1 MMRPGS
7 SGFSA
12 VGSQKP
18 PRTERAQPLWATCSA
33 GGNVCPY
40 IKPSL
45 PFSRLSKPSCLTL
58 FSVTCISP
66 WPSRWLTTEPH
77 PLIHI
82 LLVLVGT
89 KQHTALR
96 MSLRSAVTRGIIPFL
111 HLLAMTLSIW
121 PTAVRFKGCQVLRL
135 EAQHCPCSW
144 LLTRAGNPLLRLGD
158 AAFYES
164 KAGLHRQPPTSA
176 HNRKCIFE
184 VTRMLCSLPSLSTHH
199 RKALGKRPPNR
210 WDTTMFTKG
219 LFTGKVLPLS
229 CQVWQHLQFSQ
240 IQRAWLHLLW

>member
-1 MMRPGS
+1 MIRPGS
-7 SGFSA
+7 SGFFA

-66 WPSRWLTTEPH
+66 WPSRWLTTGPH
-77 PLIHI
+77 QLIHI

-89 KQHTALR
+89 KTHTALHMQPR
-96 MSLRSAVTRGIIPFL
+96 KCCDKGNNPFPSSTG
-111 HLLAMTLSIW
+111 HDPVDMAHC
-121 PTAVRFKGCQVLRL
+121 CQVQGVPGSYRLLRL

-164 KAGLHRQPPTSA
+164 KARLHRQPPTSA
-176 HNRKCIFE
+176 SVHFWGDQDA
-184 VTRMLCSLPSLSTHH
+184 LLPAKPQHASQKSTGQE
-199 RKALGKRPPNR
+199 A
-210 WDTTMFTKG
+210 T
-219 LFTGKVLPLS
+219 
-229 CQVWQHLQFSQ
+229 
-240 IQRAWLHLLW
+240 